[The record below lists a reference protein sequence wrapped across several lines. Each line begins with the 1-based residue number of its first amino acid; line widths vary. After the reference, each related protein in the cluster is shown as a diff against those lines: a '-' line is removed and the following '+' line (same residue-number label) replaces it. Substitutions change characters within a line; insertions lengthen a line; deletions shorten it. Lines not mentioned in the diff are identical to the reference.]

1 MSENVQ
7 TVTSES
13 RAEFVAQRLG
23 LNDKPVETKDAAPQ
37 PTPETPP
44 VEQADPAPAETPADD
59 PASKPHKNEKIE
71 RRFSELTQK
80 RRDAEAA
87 AAAAAEEARQLRE
100 KLAQYEKPAQPAQ
113 PAQSEDVAP
122 DAAKYQDPFEYAK
135 DLAEYSAR
143 KALENREK
151 QEILRRQ
158 QEAQEAA
165 TRSWVERVEKAKAEI
180 PDFQEMVESSEV
192 AVSDQVRD
200 AIMDSDVGPQIL
212 YYLADNPEKAKSLGE
227 MTVAKA
233 LRELGKIEAS
243 IEAKA
248 KPVDK
253 TPVPAK
259 VASKAPEPITPIR
272 GGTAS
277 PDAKIS
283 SSGEFTGTFAEFKA
297 LRKAGKI

>member
-23 LNDKPVETKDAAPQ
+23 LSDKPVETRDAAPQ
-37 PTPETPP
+37 PTPEATP
-44 VEQADPAPAETPADD
+44 VEQADPAPPETPADD

-80 RRDAEAA
+80 RREAEAA

-100 KLAQYEKPAQPAQ
+100 KLAQYEKPPQPAQ
-113 PAQSEDVAP
+113 PEDAAP
-122 DAAKYQDPFEYAK
+122 DPAKYQDPFEYAK

-151 QEILRRQ
+151 QEIQRRQ

-165 TRSWVERVEKAKAEI
+165 TRSWEERVERAKAEI

-212 YYLADNPEKAKSLGE
+212 YYLADNPEKAKSIGE